1 MFIAFL
7 LQIYIYIYIHYLLI
21 NVMIIRLIK
30 RLIYFSLQWTPEVG
44 PQHLF
49 WELFTSASIPS
60 SWSGSPPM
68 SRTRSRTNQSCSRSR
83 LAMSSL
89 CLLSSSSLPFVV
101 DYARSVLNLTVFFE
115 WQVENIESLFFCNT
129 LIYKLT
135 IFSWI

>member
-1 MFIAFL
+1 ML
-7 LQIYIYIYIHYLLI
+7 LWYVRPSLIPQQTAISVVMTLSARSATLL
-21 NVMIIRLIK
+21 K
-30 RLIYFSLQWTPEVG
+30 WTPEVG

-101 DYARSVLNLTVFFE
+101 DYARSVLNFTVFFE

>member
-68 SRTRSRTNQSCSRSR
+68 SRTRSRTNQSCSRSH

-89 CLLSSSSLPFVV
+89 CLLSPSSLPFVV
-101 DYARSVLNLTVFFE
+101 DYARSVLNFTVFFE
-115 WQVENIESLFFCNT
+115 WQVKNIESLFFCNT